1 MAERV
6 RVETARPR
14 LVVTRMGIDTYQEHV
29 VYMRADCHVCRSEG
43 FAAQSR
49 VQVANG
55 HHKIIATLNVVTPE
69 LLDLDAIGLS
79 EAAWRALAVEPGA
92 HVTVS
97 HPKPVHSLSYV
108 RRKIFGHPLDRDSIF
123 EVVRDVAAGRYSDVQ
138 LAAFVTACAQ
148 TTLSSDEVLY
158 LTEAMVAAGETID
171 WGERQIVDK
180 HCVGG
185 LPGNRTTPIIVP
197 IVASQGLLMP
207 KTSSRAITSPAGT
220 ADVME
225 TLTRVNLDIESIRR
239 VVEQEGAC
247 LAWGGAVKLSP
258 ADDVLI
264 RVERSLNLDSEGQLV
279 ASVLSKKRAAGATH
293 VVIDVPVGPTAK
305 VRTHEA
311 AELLREM
318 LIGVGR
324 GVGMTV
330 KVVLTNGNG
339 PVGRGIGPAL
349 EAHDVLKVLRCAP
362 DAPEDLRERAL
373 FLAGY
378 VFDLAGHSEDS
389 TGMGLARRVLEDGTA
404 LRKFEA
410 ICEAQGGFREPGH
423 AAFTEPVLSDR
434 EGIVTAV
441 DNRRLANVAKL
452 AGAPHDATAGVYLD
466 ARLGARIER
475 GQPLYTVCSES
486 RGELEYAL
494 EFVKTTPAIM
504 SIGEDA

>member
-6 RVETARPR
+6 PVETSQPR
-14 LVVTRMGIDTYQEHV
+14 LVATRMGIDTYQEHV
-29 VYMRADCHVCRSEG
+29 VYMREDCHVCRSEG

-55 HHKIIATLNVVTPE
+55 RHVIIATLNVVKPE
-69 LLDLDAIGLS
+69 LLEADAIGLS
-79 EAAWRALAVEPGA
+79 EAAWRALAVEPGV

-97 HPKPVHSLSYV
+97 HPKPLHSLSYV
-108 RRKIFGHPLDRDSIF
+108 RRKIFGHELDRDSLF
-123 EVVRDVAAGRYSDVQ
+123 EIIEDVAAGRYSDVQ

-148 TTLSSDEVLY
+148 STFTHEEVLH

-171 WGERQIVDK
+171 WGDRQIVDK

-197 IVASQGLLMP
+197 IVASQGLVMP

-225 TLTRVNLDIESIRR
+225 TMAPVNLDIQAIRR
-239 VVEQEGAC
+239 VVDQEGAC

-258 ADDVLI
+258 ADDILI

-318 LIGVGR
+318 LTTVGR
-324 GVGMTV
+324 RIGLTV
-330 KVVLTNGNG
+330 QVVLTNGNG

-349 EAHDVLKVLRCAP
+349 EAHDVLKVLRCDADAP
-362 DAPEDLRERAL
+362 DDLRERAL

-389 TGMGLARRVLEDGTA
+389 TGMALARRLLDDGTA

-410 ICEAQGGFREPGH
+410 ICEAQGGLRKPGR
-423 AAFTEPVLSDR
+423 AAFTEPVVSEF
-434 EGIVTAV
+434 EGIVAAI

-452 AGAPHDATAGVYLD
+452 AGAPQDPTAGVYLD
-466 ARLGARIER
+466 TRLGSRVER
-475 GQPLYTVCSES
+475 GQPLYTVCAES

-494 EFVKTTPAIM
+494 EFVRSTPAIM
-504 SIGEDA
+504 TVGEDA